1 MTNTP
6 FGNGYA
12 RAYDALYETKDYGA
26 ECDVL
31 ERVFR
36 KRSSSPVK
44 SVLDLGCGTG
54 GHAVRLAQRGYTVT
68 GIDRSPG
75 MLEAARAKAA
85 ELAGFGSTMSGSATF
100 AQGDVR
106 SFDLG
111 GQAFDAAAMLFAV
124 LGYQITNEDVL
135 STLKTVRRHLTPG
148 GLFVFDVWYGPGVL
162 TDPPGERIKEVP
174 TAEGS
179 ILRVA
184 RGDLDVGRHTCTVS
198 YDLLHLAGDRVVERT
213 REAHPMRYFFPREL
227 ELFLS
232 VSGFTLERIG
242 CFEDIDRDPGAK
254 TWNIW
259 AVATAV

>member
-1 MTNTP
+1 MTTTP
-6 FGNGYA
+6 FGTGYA
-12 RAYDALYETKDYGA
+12 RAYDALYETKNYDA

-31 ERVFR
+31 ERAFR
-36 KRSSSPVK
+36 ERATAPVK
-44 SVLDLGCGTG
+44 TLLDLGCGTG
-54 GHAVRLAQRGYTVT
+54 GHAVRLARRGYQVT

-75 MLEAARAKAA
+75 MLEAAQAKAA
-85 ELAGFGSTMSGSATF
+85 ELQVDGAARF

-111 GQAFDAAAMLFAV
+111 GQTFDAAAMLFAV
-124 LGYQITNEDVL
+124 LGYQTTNEDVL
-135 STLKTVRRHLTPG
+135 STLRAVRRHLVPG

-184 RGDLDVGRHTCTVS
+184 RGDLDVGQHTCTVS
-198 YDLLHLAGDRVVERT
+198 YDLLHIVGDRIAERT
-213 REAHPMRYFFPREL
+213 REAHPMRFFFPLEL

-232 VSGFTLERIG
+232 ASGFALKRVG
-242 CFEDIDRDPGAK
+242 RFEDIDRDPAAG
-254 TWNIW
+254 TWNVWVIAE
-259 AVATAV
+259 AV

>member
-1 MTNTP
+1 MTATP
-6 FGNGYA
+6 FGTGYA

-36 KRSSSPVK
+36 ERSPVLVK

-54 GHAVRLAQRGYTVT
+54 GHTVRLAQRGYAVT

-85 ELAGFGSTMSGSATF
+85 GLAGPGSAAF

-111 GQAFDAAAMLFAV
+111 GRTFDAAAMLFAV

-135 STLKTVRRHLTPG
+135 STLKAVRRHLTPG

-213 REAHPMRYFFPREL
+213 HEAHPMRYFFPREL

-232 VSGFTLERIG
+232 VSGFRLERIG
-242 CFEDIDRDPGAK
+242 CFEDIDRDPGAR

-259 AVATAV
+259 VVASAS